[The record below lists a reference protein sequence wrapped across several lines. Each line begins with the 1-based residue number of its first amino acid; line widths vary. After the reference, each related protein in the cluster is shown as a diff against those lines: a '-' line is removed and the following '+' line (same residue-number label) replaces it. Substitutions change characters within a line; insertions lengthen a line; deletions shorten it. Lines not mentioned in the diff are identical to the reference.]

1 VELLAGEIGIASDSK
16 FSDCQPEERLQM
28 HRNRSDEEFSDRSDV
43 DLFEMLCA
51 GDESAFLTLYRRR
64 QGGIY
69 RFALRMSGSE
79 AVAEDVTQEVFMHL
93 MRGNGN
99 FDAARGSFQ
108 AYLFGIARNQVLRR
122 IERDRAYLPISHDD
136 DELDGPTITGSV
148 NSKNLIAAHD
158 PLVDLTRQETIDSVR
173 QAVLSLPTHYRE
185 AVVLCDLHE
194 MSYLE
199 AAEVLGCAVGTIR
212 SRLHRARGLL
222 VERLRGLSDDGEVR
236 LRNSETVQCFV

>member
-1 VELLAGEIGIASDSK
+1 
-16 FSDCQPEERLQM
+16 M
-28 HRNRSDEEFSDRSDV
+28 HRNRSEEEFPDRSDA
-43 DLFEMLCA
+43 DLFTMLCA

-99 FDAARGSFQ
+99 FDPARGSFQ
-108 AYLFGIARNQVLRR
+108 SYLFGIARNQVLRR

-136 DELDGPTITGSV
+136 DEQDGPTMTGSV
-148 NSKNLIAAHD
+148 NSKNLIATHD
-158 PLVDLTRQETIDSVR
+158 PLIDLTRQETIDSVR

-222 VERLRGLSDDGEVR
+222 VERLREVNNDGEVQ
-236 LRNSETVQCFV
+236 LRNSETVQCIV